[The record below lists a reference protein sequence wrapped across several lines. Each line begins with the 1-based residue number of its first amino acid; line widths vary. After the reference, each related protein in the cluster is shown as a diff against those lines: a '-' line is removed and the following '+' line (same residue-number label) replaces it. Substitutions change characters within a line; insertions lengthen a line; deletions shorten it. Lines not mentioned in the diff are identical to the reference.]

1 MIRMEASIN
10 LLGSRYVV
18 GVRQRK
24 VAVHDLTVGAFVS
37 DLDRPWHQTP
47 FPIQGFYVRSQDDI
61 RSLTSFCKWVMV
73 DVAETRDTSE
83 FETSGAPI
91 FARRSAKRIDQD
103 IVQLPPIQVRNR
115 QDYPIASTLKKEA
128 RQSTRLLKDV
138 DKALKLVEREVR
150 GGAQPDF
157 RVLSRVARGMAGSV
171 VRNPDAML
179 WVARLR
185 QHDDHSYRHSL
196 NAAVWA
202 LVCGR
207 HMGLEVDALNNLA
220 LGALLCHIG
229 KLDLPVQLVRK
240 DTMLDVD
247 DYAEFRTYVE
257 KGVQRLQQAGM
268 PRAVI
273 NVVQYHRERHNG
285 SGFPGRVRGDRI
297 PLLAKI
303 AGLVDYYE
311 TLVEPR
317 GEHTPMTPAQAVAHL
332 FELRNIEF
340 QEDLVEHFIQS
351 IGIYPTGTLVQLS
364 NGQRG
369 AVISNSRGRRLWPQV
384 MVMTDMEQKP
394 LKAARIVNLS
404 EFNEGREPEQVLSVS
419 HCLPFGAE
427 GLDPRHFEVT
437 GANSRWSLRHLM
449 G

>member
-10 LLGSRYVV
+10 LLDLRYTV
-18 GVRQRK
+18 GVRQKK

-37 DLDRPWHQTP
+37 DLDRAWHETP
-47 FPIQGFYVRSQDDI
+47 FPIQGFYIRSQDDI

-73 DVAETRDTSE
+73 DVTETRDTSE
-83 FETSGAPI
+83 YEASNAPI
-91 FARRSAKRIDQD
+91 FARRSPKRFDQE

-115 QDYPIASTLKKEA
+115 QDYPVSSTLKKET

-138 DKALKLVEREVR
+138 DKALKLVESQVR
-150 GGAQPDF
+150 AGEQPDLQS
-157 RVLSRVARGMAGSV
+157 LSRVARGMAASV
-171 VRNPDAML
+171 IRNPDAML

-185 QHDDHSYRHSL
+185 QHDDYSYRHSL

-207 HMGLEVDALNNLA
+207 HIGLESSALNNLA
-220 LGALLCHIG
+220 LGALLSHVG
-229 KLDLPVQLVRK
+229 KLDLPAELVRNES
-240 DTMLDVD
+240 MLDAD
-247 DYAEFRTYVE
+247 AFNEFRTYVD
-257 KGVQRLQQAGM
+257 KGVRRLQQADM

-285 SGFPGRVRGDRI
+285 SGFPAKVRGDQI

-317 GEHTPMTPAQAVAHL
+317 GEQTPMTPAQAVAHL
-332 FELRNIEF
+332 YELRNIEF

-369 AVISNSRGRRLWPQV
+369 AVVSNSRGRRLWPQV
-384 MVMTDMEQKP
+384 MVMTDTAQRP
-394 LKAARIVNLS
+394 LKAARIVNLA
-404 EFNEGREPEQVLSVS
+404 EFNEGREPSEVLSVS
-419 HCLPFGAE
+419 NCLPFGAE

-437 GANSRWSLRHLM
+437 GASSRWSLRQLI